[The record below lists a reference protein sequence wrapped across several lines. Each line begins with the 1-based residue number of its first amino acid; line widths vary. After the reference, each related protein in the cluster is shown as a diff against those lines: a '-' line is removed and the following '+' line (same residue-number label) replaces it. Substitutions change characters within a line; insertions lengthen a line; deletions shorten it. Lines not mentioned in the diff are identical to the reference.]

1 MLVYIAEKQKNN
13 SQILQKIDNINL
25 EESNAYYSES
35 GFFTL
40 NSQEILLGLNFLKI
54 TSFN

>member
-1 MLVYIAEKQKNN
+1 VLVYIAEKQKNN